1 MNVGKECNHSIHEVI
16 GVVEARHGVEHNRII
31 VELRRFRHD
40 EQITEGFG
48 DLVRCTVQRPGV
60 VVYERQWPHH
70 NPSPTLEQPY
80 RALVDTRGYG
90 WSMTAGLSEEEPLSV
105 SAASGFARQK
115 ISAWGEFWLE
125 GEITEWRPW
134 QAIVFFTLK
143 DDTAKLEGKLDA
155 STLSASGE
163 QFASGDKVRMFG
175 RFDLWPKNG
184 EIKFI
189 ATAVRNKGV
198 GDFIVSIEKLRVQL
212 AAEGLFDESRKVPLP
227 YLPLGIGLITSKD
240 SDAEKDVITNAR
252 LRWSDVKFVTI
263 HTGVSGDAAVAQ
275 IPRAI
280 AELDA
285 NPEVDVIII
294 ARGGGAFMELVAF
307 SDERIVRAA
316 AACVTPLV
324 SAIGHENDR
333 PLLDEVADLRAS
345 TPTDA
350 AKRVVPDVAAE
361 INIVTQ
367 LRSRG
372 RSILTTAIAHEID
385 RITQLASR
393 PVMTSPL
400 AYIERATNDLLN
412 YRHRGF
418 TLLEAAMQ
426 RATDT
431 VHRLES
437 QLRTLSPQN
446 TLDRGYAI
454 VRNSAGAIA
463 SHRADVT
470 IGEKL
475 AIQVSD
481 GSVSATVVD

>member
-1 MNVGKECNHSIHEVI
+1 
-16 GVVEARHGVEHNRII
+16 
-31 VELRRFRHD
+31 
-40 EQITEGFG
+40 
-48 DLVRCTVQRPGV
+48 
-60 VVYERQWPHH
+60 
-70 NPSPTLEQPY
+70 
-80 RALVDTRGYG
+80 
-90 WSMTAGLSEEEPLSV
+90 MTAGLSEEEPLSI

-125 GEITEWRPW
+125 GEIAEWRPW
-134 QAIVFFTLK
+134 QSIVFFTLK
-143 DDTAKLEGKLDA
+143 DETAKLEGKLDA
-155 STLSASGE
+155 STVAASGE

-184 EIKFI
+184 EIKFV
-189 ATAVRNKGV
+189 ATAVRNKGL

-212 AAEGLFDESRKVPLP
+212 QSEGLFDESLKVALP

-263 HTGVSGDAAVAQ
+263 HTGVSGDAAVTQ
-275 IPRAI
+275 VPRAI

-285 NPEVDVIII
+285 NPDVDVIII

-316 AACVTPLV
+316 AACVTPIV

-361 INIVTQ
+361 INSVTQ
-367 LRSRG
+367 LQARG
-372 RSILTTAIAHEID
+372 RSILTTTLAHEID

-393 PVMTSPL
+393 PVMSSPL
-400 AYIERATNDLLN
+400 AYIDRATSDLIN

-418 TLLEAAMQ
+418 TLLDSAMQ

-431 VHRLES
+431 VHRLSS

-454 VRNSAGAIA
+454 VRDAAGSVVKVA
-463 SHRADVT
+463 SEVKPNESLVIR
-470 IGEKL
+470 
-475 AIQVSD
+475 VSD
-481 GSVSATVVD
+481 GTVTATADVVLP